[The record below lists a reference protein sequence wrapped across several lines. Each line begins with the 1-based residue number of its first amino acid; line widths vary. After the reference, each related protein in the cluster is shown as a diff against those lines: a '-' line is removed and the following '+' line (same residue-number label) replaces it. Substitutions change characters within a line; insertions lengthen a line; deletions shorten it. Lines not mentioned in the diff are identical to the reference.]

1 MSNNTTVRLGVVGS
15 SGGSALAS
23 ASECLISA
31 GKTIEWVVITDR
43 ECGLEAWAKA
53 KGHVVHRL
61 DYSDADSFSS
71 EACEI
76 FRDEGCQ
83 DVLLFYTRRIASP
96 LIERLRVWNIH
107 PSLLPSFTGLHGVRD
122 AIAAGVRLFGAT
134 LHHVDAG
141 LDTGKIVA
149 QVSAPLLVN
158 YSHSQAEY
166 LSFLQ
171 KVWLTLVWFEQTVAP
186 KTVPVFDSC
195 GPGVALGCP
204 GIADERLRTCYVE
217 WLMNNQDVIKAK
229 LK

>member
-1 MSNNTTVRLGVVGS
+1 MTKNSVVRLGVVGS

-31 GKTIEWVVITDR
+31 GKSIEWVIITDR
-43 ECGLEAWAKA
+43 ECGIEAWAKS

-61 DYSDADSFSS
+61 DYIDADSFSS

-76 FRDEGCQ
+76 FCDEGCQ

-96 LIERLRVWNIH
+96 LIERLRVRNIH
-107 PSLLPSFTGLHGVRD
+107 PALLPSFKGLHGVRD
-122 AIAAGVRLFGAT
+122 AVEAGVRLFGAT

-149 QVSAPLLVN
+149 QVSAPLPIN
-158 YSHSQAEY
+158 YSHSKANY

-171 KVWLTLVWFEQTVAP
+171 KVWLTLVWFEQTTAP
-186 KTVPVFDSC
+186 QKVPAFASC

-204 GIADERLRTCYVE
+204 GIADDRLRTSYVE
-217 WLMNNQDVIKAK
+217 WLMNNQDGIKEK
-229 LK
+229 LG